1 MRALAEVKLDSMESM
16 KHLEYLYHMAVSAD
30 NEDNDGVRAQL
41 EAASDSDG

>member
-1 MRALAEVKLDSMESM
+1 MRALAEVKDSMESI

-30 NEDNDGVRAQL
+30 NVDNDDDRAQI